1 MITEKELDVLI
12 SSVETF
18 RIEKTVS
25 TTNMDKFCEAICAFA
40 NDMPN
45 SKLNGYLL
53 IGITDDGKRSG
64 LKVTDELL
72 KKISSIRSDGNI
84 LPMPVMSVEVFSFD
98 DGDVLVV
105 EVTPSNLP
113 PVRYRGRTF
122 IRIGPRKDL
131 ATREE
136 EEILTER
143 RSYNFPTMDNT
154 PCCQATLEDIDQ
166 DLFTK
171 YYLPKAVDAGIVS
184 KNNRSV
190 KEWMISLRLYSKVYD
205 CPTNA
210 ALLLFGTD
218 PRRFMPGAYVQYV
231 RWDGMDN
238 ASAIMNQRMFQ
249 GNLCEMLPQLDA
261 FIDMAI
267 VQKRP
272 IPVSALRE
280 EIVCN
285 YPKWALREILMN
297 AIMHR
302 DYNGNAPIKFYQY
315 PDRIEIINHG
325 GLYGKAR
332 PENFPTVN
340 DYRNPAVAE
349 GMQILG
355 YVNMLN
361 HGIPEV
367 QRELEENGNGKA
379 VFTIDRITVFEAKL
393 MESGKWRCAVAQN
406 SSADNEPS
414 ERQIGDKS
422 AIKSKI
428 GDKSA
433 INREQVI
440 CEYISAHG
448 AVSTRE
454 LCSLLNI
461 KSSRMRDILKNL
473 IDKKILVANGANRN
487 RTYSINSLN
496 GSDNSDE

>member
-1 MITEKELDVLI
+1 MITKEELEVLI

-84 LPMPVMSVEVFSFD
+84 LPMPVMNVEVFSFE

-218 PRRFMPGAYVQYV
+218 PRRFCPELMSSMS
-231 RWDGMDN
+231 DGMVWT
-238 ASAIMNQRMFQ
+238 
-249 GNLCEMLPQLDA
+249 ML
-261 FIDMAI
+261 
-267 VQKRP
+267 
-272 IPVSALRE
+272 
-280 EIVCN
+280 
-285 YPKWALREILMN
+285 
-297 AIMHR
+297 
-302 DYNGNAPIKFYQY
+302 
-315 PDRIEIINHG
+315 
-325 GLYGKAR
+325 
-332 PENFPTVN
+332 
-340 DYRNPAVAE
+340 
-349 GMQILG
+349 
-355 YVNMLN
+355 
-361 HGIPEV
+361 
-367 QRELEENGNGKA
+367 
-379 VFTIDRITVFEAKL
+379 
-393 MESGKWRCAVAQN
+393 
-406 SSADNEPS
+406 
-414 ERQIGDKS
+414 RQ
-422 AIKSKI
+422 
-428 GDKSA
+428 
-433 INREQVI
+433 
-440 CEYISAHG
+440 
-448 AVSTRE
+448 
-454 LCSLLNI
+454 
-461 KSSRMRDILKNL
+461 
-473 IDKKILVANGANRN
+473 
-487 RTYSINSLN
+487 
-496 GSDNSDE
+496 

>member
-12 SSVETF
+12 YSVETF

-84 LPMPVMSVEVFSFD
+84 LPMPVMSVEVFSFN

-249 GNLCEMLPQLDA
+249 GNFCKMLPQLDA

-267 VQKRP
+267 VNSFV
-272 IPVSALRE
+272 IF
-280 EIVCN
+280 
-285 YPKWALREILMN
+285 PKI
-297 AIMHR
+297 AI
-302 DYNGNAPIKFYQY
+302 
-315 PDRIEIINHG
+315 E
-325 GLYGKAR
+325 
-332 PENFPTVN
+332 
-340 DYRNPAVAE
+340 
-349 GMQILG
+349 
-355 YVNMLN
+355 
-361 HGIPEV
+361 
-367 QRELEENGNGKA
+367 
-379 VFTIDRITVFEAKL
+379 
-393 MESGKWRCAVAQN
+393 
-406 SSADNEPS
+406 
-414 ERQIGDKS
+414 
-422 AIKSKI
+422 
-428 GDKSA
+428 
-433 INREQVI
+433 
-440 CEYISAHG
+440 
-448 AVSTRE
+448 
-454 LCSLLNI
+454 
-461 KSSRMRDILKNL
+461 ILKNMPSFL
-473 IDKKILVANGANRN
+473 LHYFLQMLRKNKKICHEIWKKEKMC
-487 RTYSINSLN
+487 YSIYSLLLVKASN
-496 GSDNSDE
+496 ISERSCIVCVEAR

>member
-1 MITEKELDVLI
+1 MIIEKELDVLI

-210 ALLLFGTD
+210 ALLLFGAD
-218 PRRFMPGAYVQYV
+218 PRRFMPGA
-231 RWDGMDN
+231 
-238 ASAIMNQRMFQ
+238 
-249 GNLCEMLPQLDA
+249 
-261 FIDMAI
+261 
-267 VQKRP
+267 
-272 IPVSALRE
+272 
-280 EIVCN
+280 
-285 YPKWALREILMN
+285 
-297 AIMHR
+297 
-302 DYNGNAPIKFYQY
+302 
-315 PDRIEIINHG
+315 
-325 GLYGKAR
+325 
-332 PENFPTVN
+332 
-340 DYRNPAVAE
+340 
-349 GMQILG
+349 
-355 YVNMLN
+355 
-361 HGIPEV
+361 
-367 QRELEENGNGKA
+367 
-379 VFTIDRITVFEAKL
+379 
-393 MESGKWRCAVAQN
+393 
-406 SSADNEPS
+406 
-414 ERQIGDKS
+414 
-422 AIKSKI
+422 
-428 GDKSA
+428 
-433 INREQVI
+433 
-440 CEYISAHG
+440 
-448 AVSTRE
+448 
-454 LCSLLNI
+454 
-461 KSSRMRDILKNL
+461 
-473 IDKKILVANGANRN
+473 
-487 RTYSINSLN
+487 
-496 GSDNSDE
+496 

>member
-105 EVTPSNLP
+105 EVKPSNLP
-113 PVRYRGRTF
+113 PVHRGRTF

-136 EEILTER
+136 EELLTER

-218 PRRFMPGAYVQYV
+218 PRRFMPELMSSMS
-231 RWDGMDN
+231 DGMVWT
-238 ASAIMNQRMFQ
+238 
-249 GNLCEMLPQLDA
+249 MLQ
-261 FIDMAI
+261 
-267 VQKRP
+267 Q
-272 IPVSALRE
+272 
-280 EIVCN
+280 
-285 YPKWALREILMN
+285 
-297 AIMHR
+297 
-302 DYNGNAPIKFYQY
+302 
-315 PDRIEIINHG
+315 
-325 GLYGKAR
+325 
-332 PENFPTVN
+332 
-340 DYRNPAVAE
+340 
-349 GMQILG
+349 
-355 YVNMLN
+355 
-361 HGIPEV
+361 
-367 QRELEENGNGKA
+367 
-379 VFTIDRITVFEAKL
+379 
-393 MESGKWRCAVAQN
+393 
-406 SSADNEPS
+406 
-414 ERQIGDKS
+414 
-422 AIKSKI
+422 
-428 GDKSA
+428 
-433 INREQVI
+433 
-440 CEYISAHG
+440 
-448 AVSTRE
+448 
-454 LCSLLNI
+454 
-461 KSSRMRDILKNL
+461 
-473 IDKKILVANGANRN
+473 
-487 RTYSINSLN
+487 
-496 GSDNSDE
+496 

>member
-84 LPMPVMSVEVFSFD
+84 LPMPVMSVEVFSFN

-210 ALLLFGTD
+210 ALLLFGAD

-231 RWDGMDN
+231 RWNGLDN

-325 GLYGKAR
+325 
-332 PENFPTVN
+332 
-340 DYRNPAVAE
+340 
-349 GMQILG
+349 
-355 YVNMLN
+355 
-361 HGIPEV
+361 IPEV

-393 MESGKWRCAVAQN
+393 MESGKWRSAVAQN
-406 SSADNEPS
+406 SSADNEPG
-414 ERQIGDKS
+414 EKQ
-422 AIKSKI
+422 I

-448 AVSTRE
+448 SASTIE

-487 RTYSINSLN
+487 RTYSINSFY
-496 GSDNSDE
+496 GSVNSDE

>member
-190 KEWMISLRLYSKVYD
+190 KEWMISLQLMIRCRKTESRCFWMAKRRL
-205 CPTNA
+205 P
-210 ALLLFGTD
+210 LP
-218 PRRFMPGAYVQYV
+218 PRR
-231 RWDGMDN
+231 
-238 ASAIMNQRMFQ
+238 
-249 GNLCEMLPQLDA
+249 
-261 FIDMAI
+261 
-267 VQKRP
+267 
-272 IPVSALRE
+272 
-280 EIVCN
+280 
-285 YPKWALREILMN
+285 
-297 AIMHR
+297 
-302 DYNGNAPIKFYQY
+302 
-315 PDRIEIINHG
+315 
-325 GLYGKAR
+325 
-332 PENFPTVN
+332 
-340 DYRNPAVAE
+340 
-349 GMQILG
+349 
-355 YVNMLN
+355 
-361 HGIPEV
+361 
-367 QRELEENGNGKA
+367 
-379 VFTIDRITVFEAKL
+379 
-393 MESGKWRCAVAQN
+393 
-406 SSADNEPS
+406 
-414 ERQIGDKS
+414 
-422 AIKSKI
+422 
-428 GDKSA
+428 
-433 INREQVI
+433 
-440 CEYISAHG
+440 
-448 AVSTRE
+448 
-454 LCSLLNI
+454 
-461 KSSRMRDILKNL
+461 KSSGNS
-473 IDKKILVANGANRN
+473 N
-487 RTYSINSLN
+487 RTRP
-496 GSDNSDE
+496 

>member
-84 LPMPVMSVEVFSFD
+84 LPMPVMSVEVFSFN

-231 RWDGMDN
+231 RWDGLDN
-238 ASAIMNQRMFQ
+238 ASAIMNQRLFQ

-393 MESGKWRCAVAQN
+393 MESGKWRSAVAQN
-406 SSADNEPS
+406 SSADNELC

-422 AIKSKI
+422 AIKSPI

-448 AVSTRE
+448 SASTRE
-454 LCSLLNI
+454 LCALLNI
-461 KSSRMRDILKNL
+461 KSSRMRDILKEL
-473 IDKKILVANGANRN
+473 IDKKVLVANGANRN
-487 RTYSINSLN
+487 RTYSLN
-496 GSDNSDE
+496 IKIENKN